1 MAMFRSL
8 ASRLTLLYTL
18 LFAVLSLL
26 VFGVMNYNLRVN
38 LRDRIDQ
45 EFLGDGREFVEIFQQ
60 GGLKAVAEEIQLESE
75 GEGVDQV
82 FIRIY
87 APDLQIVETSDMQTW
102 NDLPKHSSILE
113 NLIHEQFDTVTLATH
128 SGQARIFYQPLGNGY
143 ILQAG
148 TLLSFDEKLLAN
160 FQRVFIFAFSF
171 ILLAAV
177 LIGFYISKRS
187 LAGVQRVKET
197 ADQISRGNLS
207 QVISFHDH
215 TEEVNDLITSIN
227 RMQLRIQTLIKEL
240 QDVSNNIAHD
250 LRSPVTRI
258 RGLAETT
265 LSGVQSLEEYQGMSG
280 SVIEECDGLVGMIN
294 TMLEIAETD
303 AGVTPLDKTPVNI
316 SAIIR
321 DVAELYSPVAE
332 DKNISVSLK
341 IVDDPI
347 IISGDR
353 SRLQRAF
360 ANLLDNALKFTHEGG
375 RVALDAKRENHT
387 AQITVAD
394 SGLGIP
400 AKDLPHVWERFYR
413 ADRSRSTPG
422 TGLGL
427 SLVQS
432 IILAHGGTID
442 IASSEGA
449 GTQVTVCLDI
459 AEDPTS
465 PVRPSLH

>member
-1 MAMFRSL
+1 MSWKKGTSMFRSL

-26 VFGVMNYNLRVN
+26 IFGVMNYNLRAS

-60 GGLKAVAEEIQLESE
+60 GGLQALAREIHLETE
-75 GEGVDQV
+75 GEGTDEV

-87 APDLQIVETSDMQTW
+87 SPDQQIIETSDMQTW
-102 NDLPKHSSILE
+102 TDLPQYSPFIE
-113 NLIHEQFDTVTLATH
+113 NLRHEQFETVTLATH
-128 SGQARIFYQPLGNGY
+128 SGQARIFYQPLGKGY

-148 TLLSFDEKLLAN
+148 TLLRFDEKLLAN
-160 FQRVFIFAFSF
+160 FQRVFFFAFSF
-171 ILLAAV
+171 MLLSAL

-187 LAGVQRVKET
+187 LVGIQRVKET

-207 QVISFHDH
+207 QVISFHDQ
-215 TEEVNDLITSIN
+215 TEEVNNLITSIN
-227 RMQLRIQTLIKEL
+227 RMQSRIQTLIKEL

-250 LRSPVTRI
+250 LRSPITRI

-265 LSGVQSLEEYQGMSG
+265 LSGVQSLDEYQGMSG
-280 SVIEECDGLVGMIN
+280 SVIEECDSLVGMIN

-303 AGVTPLDKTPVNI
+303 AGVTPLDTTAVNI
-316 SAIIR
+316 TAIIK

-332 DKNISVSLK
+332 DKNIRISLK
-341 IVDDPI
+341 ITDDPL

-360 ANLLDNALKFTHEGG
+360 ANLLDNALKFTQEGG
-375 RVALDAKRENHT
+375 RVALAVTRENHY
-387 AQITVAD
+387 AQITVSD
-394 SGLGIP
+394 SGLGIS
-400 AKDLPHVWERFYR
+400 ANDLPRVWERFYR

-432 IILAHGGTID
+432 IIQAHGGTID
-442 IASSEGA
+442 IVSADGA
-449 GTQVTVCLDI
+449 GTQVTVCIDTAKKTI
-459 AEDPTS
+459 
-465 PVRPSLH
+465 